1 MKKMDNL
8 KHLLVVMLLIGLM
21 SCLASCASVKHAS
34 ESGES
39 KQSVVY
45 RRLGNQQINRLEIR
59 KPDGTVIIMEGQ
71 QSLNDEFVNKL
82 ADGIARGIIK
92 GVRGL

>member
-1 MKKMDNL
+1 MT
-8 KHLLVVMLLIGLM
+8 
-21 SCLASCASVKHAS
+21 
-34 ESGES
+34 
-39 KQSVVY
+39 Y

-71 QSLNDEFVNKL
+71 QAINDEFVEKL

-92 GVRGL
+92 GVRLSR